1 MLPTTPP
8 PLRRRRGRL
17 WWLSRSLPVGLIVLL
32 LLAALLRYLE
42 QAAGSKL
49 AQQYPAPGQLV
60 DMDGYRM
67 HILCRGEGRPTV
79 ILEAGASD
87 FSLQWTLVQP
97 QVATFTRVCVY
108 DRAGF
113 GWSDPSPYRR
123 TSDVI
128 VEELHRLLTR
138 AEIPGPYVMV
148 GHSFGGMNVRLY
160 AHRYPEEVA
169 GMVLLD
175 ALHEAQ
181 FLGSPGFLRVAKMI
195 LALFHN
201 FPLLRSPGLLAL
213 FPDQIPVRGLTGEAA
228 DEYRAILATTRYLAT
243 AIEETE
249 SLEESLALVRA
260 AQLAGLG
267 NIPLIVVS
275 RQVAFPLP
283 GAPPAV
289 SEHFE
294 QEWQLLQLDLVA
306 LSPNSKHV
314 IAEGSGHHI
323 QLARPDIVVEAIREV
338 VFTLREQQAMRRP

>member
-1 MLPTTPP
+1 
-8 PLRRRRGRL
+8 
-17 WWLSRSLPVGLIVLL
+17 
-32 LLAALLRYLE
+32 
-42 QAAGSKL
+42 
-49 AQQYPAPGQLV
+49 
-60 DMDGYRM
+60 MDIGGYRL
-67 HILCRGEGRPTV
+67 HILCLGEGSPAV
-79 ILEAGASD
+79 ILESGAAD
-87 FSLQWTLVQP
+87 FSLQWGLVQP
-97 QVATFTRVCVY
+97 QVASFTRVCVY

-113 GWSDPSPYRR
+113 GWSDPGPYAH

-128 VEELHRLLTR
+128 VDELHRLLHE
-138 AEIPGPYVMV
+138 AGVDPPYVMV

-160 AHRYPEEVA
+160 AHRYPDEVA

-181 FLGSPGFLRVAKMI
+181 FLGSPAFLRIAKLI

-243 AIEETE
+243 ALEETE
-249 SLEESLALVRA
+249 SLGESLALVRD
-260 AQLAGLG
+260 AQIAGLG
-267 NIPLIVVS
+267 NIPLIVIS

-283 GAPPAV
+283 GAPASV
-289 SEHFE
+289 SEQFE

-306 LSPNSKHV
+306 LSPNSKHL

-338 VFTLREQQAMRRP
+338 VYTVRAEQASSQP